1 VQAARWGVMNL
12 VLVVAARNIKNAAV
26 FELLKEE

>member
-1 VQAARWGVMNL
+1 MNL

-26 FELLKEE
+26 FKLFKEE